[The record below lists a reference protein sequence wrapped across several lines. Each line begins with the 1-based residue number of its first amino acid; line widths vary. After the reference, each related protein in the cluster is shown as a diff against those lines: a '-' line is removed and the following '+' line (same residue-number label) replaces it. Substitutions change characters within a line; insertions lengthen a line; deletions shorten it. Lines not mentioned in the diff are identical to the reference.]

1 MARSR
6 PSSSTEIWAGLHA
19 GAKVLVDSAPLI
31 YFLQDH
37 PEFAPRFAGL
47 FEAEAAGQLGIVL
60 STITVAEI
68 LAGPFKQGQTALAKR
83 YEKALSGY
91 ELVPVNVEIAVSAAR
106 LRARYALKLPDALQL
121 ATALEVGAQALVTHD
136 RDFAKVE
143 GLLIL
148 DGAALQ
154 R

>member
-1 MARSR
+1 MAASR
-6 PSSSTEIWAGLHA
+6 PRGATESWAGLPA
-19 GAKVLVDSAPLI
+19 GSRVLVDSAPLI

-47 FEAEAAGQLGIVL
+47 FEAEAAGQLSIVL
-60 STITVAEI
+60 STITVVEV

-91 ELVPVNVEIAVSAAR
+91 EPVPVNFEIAVSAAR
-106 LRARYALKLPDALQL
+106 LRSRYALKLPDALQL

-136 RDFAKVE
+136 REFAKVE

-148 DGAALQ
+148 DGPEPQ